1 MATIIAGSLQLQTQA
16 ENAVKQLVLA
26 GFSPDKVTSFF
37 VNPPGQHALYPIGGD
52 EYSDTSED
60 SGKGTAFVEITET
73 LLGVMHHKKP
83 SDHADDNEQSK
94 NSAARPA
101 QKAPLRRAG
110 MLVAVEVAN
119 QALQDK
125 AVTLLTQLGANNI
138 EKAEGEIIDGEWHNF
153 DPLHEPCYL

>member
-1 MATIIAGSLQLQTQA
+1 MATIIAGSLQLHTQA
-16 ENAVKQLVLA
+16 ENAVKQLVNA

-52 EYSDTSED
+52 EYSDTAKN
-60 SGKGTAFVEITET
+60 SGKGTPFVEITET

-83 SDHADDNEQSK
+83 SDHANDDEESK
-94 NSAARPA
+94 NSALRSD
-101 QKAPLRRAG
+101 QTIPLRRAG
-110 MLVAVEVAN
+110 MLVAVEVAD
-119 QALQDK
+119 QTLQDK